1 MTIFA
6 TTVPDEW
13 RLQYVLNR
21 LNSARWFMSY
31 FWNNIFLT
39 NEVSE
44 FGIYRFVSFHVYICL
59 LRRDELHLWDEK
71 PIFLSE
77 LHARIPVRRLRQDL

>member
-21 LNSARWFMSY
+21 LNFARWFMSY

-44 FGIYRFVSFHVYICL
+44 FGIYRFVSFHV
-59 LRRDELHLWDEK
+59 
-71 PIFLSE
+71 
-77 LHARIPVRRLRQDL
+77 